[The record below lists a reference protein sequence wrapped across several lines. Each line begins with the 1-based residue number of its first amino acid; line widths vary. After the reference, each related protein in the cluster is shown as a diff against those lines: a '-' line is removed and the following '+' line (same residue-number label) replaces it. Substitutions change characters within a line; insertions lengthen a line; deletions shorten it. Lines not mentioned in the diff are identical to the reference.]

1 MELGKTGWLRALLD
15 EAVAQC
21 ALPEAA
27 TPASSA
33 AVSTQPAAATEVTSV
48 GGAGLL
54 PTGRARARAYLRR
67 CLRESGLLYGTP
79 RDGSEDVGGRRRGP
93 EEVLFL
99 AVVRTLARIGLDIA
113 ALQNSTAEE
122 RRDRL
127 LSVFAVLV
135 NHLDDAAEI
144 QRKVARRE
152 PVSKRTWSRI
162 ESALE
167 QRAVSLSGDPAFG
180 LLLHNGALY
189 ADAQLFGR
197 QAIDTFA
204 RPDFSRAAAIR
215 RLNFAAKQKALLV
228 EVLTALSCAERPPNF
243 AARRAILRQVEDL
256 QLPSPLNGALR
267 DAVKK
272 AFERPRSLATIVRD
286 VRSVDV
292 RHFVIEQTL
301 LATLVDGRRSE
312 REVDF
317 VRELAQ
323 AVRISPEELGRL
335 ELEMAEFYA
344 KHRDVVDVF
353 TVSEGATRAGEE
365 LVDGIAETLEKNLQ
379 RLMKEVR
386 ETGELSVLLTRAAR
400 GQSLSADERK
410 RMRAQLI
417 DVAKVIPALAIF
429 AAPGGVLLLIALAKV
444 LKINLLPSAFQEEDE
459 ETGELDRLDE
469 PPQGTRLG

>member
-1 MELGKTGWLRALLD
+1 MELGKAGWLKALLD
-15 EAVAQC
+15 EAVRAM
-21 ALPEAA
+21 
-27 TPASSA
+27 
-33 AVSTQPAAATEVTSV
+33 AAASEPNAPPSPLTPRST
-48 GGAGLL
+48 L

-79 RDGSEDVGGRRRGP
+79 LDRREQPDAKKQGP

-99 AVVRTLARIGLDIA
+99 AVVRTLARIGLEIA
-113 ALQNSTAEE
+113 ALTGSPAAQ

-127 LSVFAVLV
+127 LAVFAVLV
-135 NHLDDAAEI
+135 NHVDDAAELERRV
-144 QRKVARRE
+144 QRRE
-152 PVSKRTWSRI
+152 EVPRRIWSRI

-197 QAIDTFA
+197 QAIETFSGA
-204 RPDFSRAAAIR
+204 PFLREGAVR
-215 RLNFAAKQKALLV
+215 RLSFAAKQKALLV
-228 EVLTALSCAERPPNF
+228 EVLTALASAERPPTF

-256 QLPSPLNGALR
+256 QLPTPLSGSLR

-272 AFERPRSLATIVRD
+272 AFEKPRSLATIVRD

-292 RHFVIEQTL
+292 RHFIIEQTL
-301 LATLVDGRRSE
+301 LASLVDGRRSA
-312 REVDF
+312 REVAF
-317 VRELAQ
+317 VRELSQ
-323 AVRISPEELGRL
+323 AVRIAPDELERL

-344 KHRDVVDVF
+344 RHRDVVDVF

-365 LVDGIAETLEKNLQ
+365 LVDGITHTLEKNFQ
-379 RLMKEVR
+379 RLMTEVR
-386 ETGELSVLLTRAAR
+386 ETGELSVLLARAAR
-400 GQSLSADERK
+400 GQPLTAEERK

-417 DVAKVIPALAIF
+417 DVAKVVPALAIF

-444 LKINLLPSAFQEEDE
+444 LKINLLPSAFQDE
-459 ETGELDRLDE
+459 EE
-469 PPQGTRLG
+469 PADFAPAEEMPPSSRAR